1 MVLNKRAI
9 VTGGTRGIGRAIV
22 KELATKSC
30 CGVLFSD
37 VAFIY
42 NSCDECVE
50 EIRREVNSSE
60 SKIYGFKADA
70 SSYQEAEATVE
81 QAVKQLGGV
90 DILVNNAGITR
101 DNLLLR
107 MTPEEFDQ
115 VINVNLKS
123 VFNYTKAVIKHMIKQ
138 RHGKIVNISSVVGII
153 GNAGQSNYAA
163 SKAGIIGFTRATAK
177 ELATRNITVN
187 AVAPGFIET
196 DMTNKLNE
204 KQREAL
210 LQNIPLQRFGKPEDV
225 AKVVAFLC
233 SPDADY
239 ITGQVINVDGGMVM
253 S

>member
-1 MVLNKRAI
+1 MIK
-9 VTGGTRGIGRAIV
+9 G
-22 KELATKSC
+22 
-30 CGVLFSD
+30 
-37 VAFIY
+37 
-42 NSCDECVE
+42 
-50 EIRREVNSSE
+50 
-60 SKIYGFKADA
+60 
-70 SSYQEAEATVE
+70 
-81 QAVKQLGGV
+81 
-90 DILVNNAGITR
+90 
-101 DNLLLR
+101 
-107 MTPEEFDQ
+107 
-115 VINVNLKS
+115 NLKS

-239 ITGQVINVDGGMVM
+239 ITGQVIHVDGGMVM

>member
-115 VINVNLKS
+115 VIDVNLKS

>member
-50 EIRREVNSSE
+50 EIRREINSSE
-60 SKIYGFKADA
+60 SKIFGFKADA

-115 VINVNLKS
+115 VIDVNLKS
-123 VFNYTKAVIKHMIKQ
+123 VFNYTKAVIRHMIKQ
-138 RHGKIVNISSVVGII
+138 RYGKIVNISSVVGVI

-163 SKAGIIGFTRATAK
+163 SKAGIIGFTRSTAK

-204 KQREAL
+204 KQKEAL

-239 ITGQVINVDGGMVM
+239 ITGQVIHVDGGMVM